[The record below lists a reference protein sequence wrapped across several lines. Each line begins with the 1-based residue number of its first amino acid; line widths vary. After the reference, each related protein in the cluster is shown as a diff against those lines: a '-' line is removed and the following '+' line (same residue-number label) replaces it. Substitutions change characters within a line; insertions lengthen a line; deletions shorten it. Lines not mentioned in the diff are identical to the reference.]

1 MLWVL
6 ADDIHP
12 PPALDDLA
20 LFASD
25 FHGCSHFH
33 SRVLV
38 SRLFA
43 FPRSPVPAFP
53 FLSVS
58 VRNPPARRIIG
69 REFHFHPVTGQNPD
83 EVDPHLPGDMRQY
96 PVAAGQLDP
105 EHRIGQHLHNR
116 PLNLNRVLLRHPSPR
131 PRPETSS
138 GTTAPRGLA
147 GEVCGVTSKII
158 RRRRFPVHRRP
169 APPCPRRRGGR
180 RPRRGWASGPSAPLR

>member
-20 LFASD
+20 LFAPD

-138 GTTAPRGLA
+138 GTTTPADSQEKSAGNLQDYTAEALPR
-147 GEVCGVTSKII
+147 
-158 RRRRFPVHRRP
+158 PP
-169 APPCPRRRGGR
+169 AVPPPSIRGGGVVR
-180 RPRRGWASGPSAPLR
+180 